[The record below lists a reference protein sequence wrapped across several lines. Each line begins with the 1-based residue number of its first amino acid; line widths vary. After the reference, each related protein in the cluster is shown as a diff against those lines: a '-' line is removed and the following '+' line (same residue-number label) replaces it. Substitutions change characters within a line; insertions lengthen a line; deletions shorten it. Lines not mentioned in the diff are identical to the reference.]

1 MGSRQQQTQWFYGPD
16 NGGQRRQRQ
25 RPPPSRRPRQP
36 PLHVLVAE
44 AVRQE
49 LQPLRQELA
58 ELRREV
64 ASLRNQRAPVA
75 SSRPRRPLKKQLKV
89 FSSPSTLHLNEYFE
103 ITKLANKGE
112 LQLPASPCLLT
123 HVQGDLLASSNDK
136 VFMHAVAADLK
147 MSRGFA
153 AKVKR
158 KFPVPST
165 DLPPARL
172 LQPGHVV
179 TQHDT
184 ETNTTIMH
192 VITKFRSQHKI
203 WQNPNQFLS
212 NYLQGLRG
220 ALETCK
226 NSRITHLAMPRMGCN
241 LDQLDWRY
249 VEFKIHQICE
259 ELKFDFVLNITV
271 YTLGRQRRTSS
282 SQQGTPN
289 PATVHTPAPTQEK
302 QTGAEPKVPAEVT
315 EGEPAVELEVAGRE
329 LSPAATT
336 AETGGDEE
344 HPREVIEEAQLLIE
358 RVEAGE
364 LVAATISPTHTPSK
378 ISRIVPKAAPHTD
391 HVYSRQDTNFSPGS
405 ARRSLQMQPDAAAPT
420 IIPTGSKRNL

>member
-25 RPPPSRRPRQP
+25 RPPPSRRPRRP

-58 ELRREV
+58 ELRQELT
-64 ASLRNQRAPVA
+64 SLRNQRAPVV
-75 SSRPRRPLKKQLKV
+75 SSRPRLPLKKQLKV
-89 FSSPSTLHLNEYFE
+89 FSTPSTLHLNEYFE
-103 ITKLANKGE
+103 ITQLANKGD
-112 LQLPASPCLLT
+112 LQLPASPCILT
-123 HVQGDLLASSNDK
+123 HVKGDLLASSNDT

-158 KFPVPST
+158 KFPVSSN

-172 LQPGHVV
+172 LQPGYVV

-192 VITKFRSQHKI
+192 VITKFRSHHKI

-226 NSRITHLAMPRMGCN
+226 SSRITHLAMPRMGCN

-282 SQQGTPN
+282 SQSGTAN
-289 PATVHTPAPTQEK
+289 PSTVHKPASSQEK
-302 QTGAEPKVPAEVT
+302 RSEAAPEVVL
-315 EGEPAVELEVAGRE
+315 EGEPTVEPEGASEKE
-329 LSPAATT
+329 LSPVAGTP
-336 AETGGDEE
+336 EPDNEE
-344 HPREVIEEAQLLIE
+344 HPPEVIEEAHQVIQ

-364 LVAATISPTHTPSK
+364 LVADTISPTHTPSK
-378 ISRIVPKAAPHTD
+378 ISRIVPKTAALTD

-405 ARRSLQMQPDAAAPT
+405 ARRSLHMQPDAAAPT
-420 IIPTGSKRNL
+420 ILPTGSKRNL